1 MGTHIH
7 THTHHSRRR
16 VCDNTTQAIMAP
28 PELFYFDGTGRAQIT
43 RLIFTLGKHEFV
55 DHRLSFPEH
64 AKNKADPSHP
74 VSQKYGS
81 MPVLKD
87 GDFLLAQ
94 SLAIATY
101 AAEVALPGY
110 KDLTAKQ
117 HAIDQDYLHSQQ
129 DVLEALY
136 KCIFGTDES
145 KKAGAEAFPGVV
157 DRFFSKIEA
166 ELAKRGE
173 GHYTHGGDKPSL
185 GDLALF
191 DIVTK
196 INEMGVPLKK
206 YPCVL
211 AIAAKVEALEGV
223 KALYKL

>member
-1 MGTHIH
+1 MG
-7 THTHHSRRR
+7 
-16 VCDNTTQAIMAP
+16 

-101 AAEVALPGY
+101 AAEVALARLQRPHGQAARHRPGLPP
-110 KDLTAKQ
+110 LT
-117 HAIDQDYLHSQQ
+117 
-129 DVLEALY
+129 
-136 KCIFGTDES
+136 
-145 KKAGAEAFPGVV
+145 
-157 DRFFSKIEA
+157 
-166 ELAKRGE
+166 
-173 GHYTHGGDKPSL
+173 
-185 GDLALF
+185 
-191 DIVTK
+191 
-196 INEMGVPLKK
+196 
-206 YPCVL
+206 
-211 AIAAKVEALEGV
+211 
-223 KALYKL
+223 